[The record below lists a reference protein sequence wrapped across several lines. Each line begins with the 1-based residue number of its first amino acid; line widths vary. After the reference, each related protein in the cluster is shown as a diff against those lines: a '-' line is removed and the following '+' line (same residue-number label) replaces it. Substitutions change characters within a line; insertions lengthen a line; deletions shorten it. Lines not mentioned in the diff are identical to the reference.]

1 MKFVQITSEAEAFAA
16 ATEWT
21 STPPLERLIQMAFR
35 AGCRT
40 VVALDDGKCSEWQEE
55 FDILFRDIAH
65 RLQGEPVLLLF
76 PRGKAD
82 NEGDILKALSTPGGV
97 VGYAILRPSP
107 LESVAEALIVA
118 GPISDTHFITCQ
130 AQHTLQLPGDEPREI
145 NMRGLP
151 FMQQDR
157 MVTSCA
163 HASLWI
169 ATRLITGAF
178 PEWPNCGVVTCKRAA
193 DALQF
198 QHTPFR
204 FGRKLPTMGL
214 FHDEIMLIL
223 EREGY
228 DPVSYRFLTESEK
241 NKADHTVYRWVESGI
256 PVILLVD
263 LELGGHSVVICGH
276 TFDPDAWW
284 PGARRDY
291 FPSLASDDLWYS
303 SSLWAVQYLVI
314 DDNYGPALAM
324 TRGSLRNRSSV
335 AIVPLPRAAKIY
347 LLPEDAE
354 GVAAAILFSEGIDDG
369 LKAILE
375 QGPDV
380 WVERLRLAL
389 REQRDKLVL
398 RTFLVPSNDVVQ
410 HLQGTPSYASQTR
423 RLVQRLTLPDKVWLV
438 EISIPSIYGD
448 KLKLG
453 EALLDPQVPSK
464 FMRTGL
470 EPLLWLHLPGLV
482 WSPSQLGLGA
492 LAVGG
497 EAPAA
502 LLRRAVPLE
511 SNSAPS
517 APPAR

>member
-1 MKFVQITSEAEAFAA
+1 MKFAQIASEADAYSAA
-16 ATEWT
+16 AEWT
-21 STPPLERLIQMAFR
+21 SAPPFERLIQMAFR

-40 VVALDDGKCSEWQEE
+40 AVELDDVQQCSEWQEE
-55 FDILFRDIAH
+55 FDTLFGDIAH
-65 RLQGEPVLLLF
+65 RLQGEPVFVLF
-76 PRGKAD
+76 PRGKAN
-82 NEGDILKALSTPGGV
+82 NETDVRNALSKPRGV

-107 LESVAEALIVA
+107 LDSVVEAVVVA
-118 GPISDTHFITCQ
+118 GPGSGTHFITCQ
-130 AQHTLQLPGDEPREI
+130 SEHTLQLPGDEPRKI
-145 NMRGLP
+145 NIRGLP

-169 ATRLITGAF
+169 ATRLVTGAH
-178 PEWPNCGVVTCKRAA
+178 PEWPDCGVVTCKSAA
-193 DALQF
+193 EALQY
-198 QHTPFR
+198 QHTPLR

-256 PVILLVD
+256 PVILLLD
-263 LELGGHSVVICGH
+263 LERAGHSVVICGH
-276 TFDPDAWW
+276 TFDQDAWW

-303 SSLWAVQYLVI
+303 SSLWAAQYLAI

-324 TRGSLRNRSSV
+324 SRGSLRNRSSV
-335 AIVPLPRAAKIY
+335 AIVPLPRTAKIY

-369 LKAILE
+369 LKALLQ
-375 QGPDV
+375 QGPNV

-389 REQRDKLVL
+389 REQRDMLVL
-398 RTFLVPSNDVVQ
+398 RTFLVPSNDVVRR
-410 HLQGTPSYASQTR
+410 LQGTSSYSAETK
-423 RLVQRLTLPDKVWLV
+423 RLVKRLALPDKVWLS

-453 EALLDPQVPSK
+453 EALLDPHVPSM

-482 WSPSQLGLGA
+482 WSPSQLGPGA
-492 LAVGG
+492 LAVGR
-497 EAPAA
+497 EDPAP
-502 LLRRAVPLE
+502 LMPR
-511 SNSAPS
+511 
-517 APPAR
+517 